1 MVNGS
6 SAASGRA
13 EIYRDGSWGTICD
26 NEWDWTDA
34 SVVCRQLGF
43 PGAEEDKSGAYF
55 GEGEGPVHMD
65 GVACDGSESRITDC
79 PSLCWEEPKCDH
91 TQDAGVICRDDGKNL

>member
-1 MVNGS
+1 M
-6 SAASGRA
+6 
-13 EIYRDGSWGTICD
+13 
-26 NEWDWTDA
+26 
-34 SVVCRQLGF
+34 VCRQLGF
-43 PGAEEDKSGAYF
+43 PGAEEAKSGAYF

-79 PSLCWEEPKCDH
+79 PSLCWEEPKCNH